1 MPPWS
6 SDRHWELN
14 TVQGLEGEGAQ
25 ADSSQFREFQ
35 AGVGEE
41 ARGCWGRQT
50 KGAERT
56 QGWEE
61 EAQMFEKPRD
71 EQNLCGAN
79 QTHWTTI
86 FEPLGKRT

>member
-25 ADSSQFREFQ
+25 ADSSQLREFQ

-50 KGAERT
+50 KGAERM

-71 EQNLCGAN
+71 EQNLCGAGHR
-79 QTHWTTI
+79 HWTLI
-86 FEPLGKRT
+86 FEPLGKRH